1 MGGGRKAEEGFN
13 LSLFT
18 RPPFSP
24 SVIFHFFY
32 FLRMSE
38 ILLMF
43 LLLDRLRFIFSTSP
57 LLIEL
62 ATKGRNRRFAMVSF
76 CNPHC
81 MQNKSGHA
89 MVPCWDFH
97 PHVLFL
103 NSGLRT

>member
-13 LSLFT
+13 LSLFS

-24 SVIFHFFY
+24 SVIFHYFY

-57 LLIEL
+57 LPIEL
-62 ATKGRNRRFAMVSF
+62 ATNGRLSKICHN
-76 CNPHC
+76 
-81 MQNKSGHA
+81 
-89 MVPCWDFH
+89 
-97 PHVLFL
+97 LFL
-103 NSGLRT
+103 QSSLHAK